1 MAMIGDRHGP
11 EGQLRGRRGAEQ
23 AKRFDPEV
31 PQRAW
36 YRLGA
41 TFCSPVIDPAAA
53 VASAK
58 SGIRAARRKGQLAA
72 RQLSEDK
79 LIATMAENR
88 KLRQLLE
95 AWRAWHQGFGDQEL
109 VFLPVQRGRD
119 ARARALIDG
128 LNTHMDQCMLLE
140 EDIPMA
146 ATADY
151 CASGGSQ
158 QAVHTRR
165 NLAGHGALRSAP
177 DIALLSNAQVR
188 NARFHGCDPWMLLEG
203 MAVDPPKIWNAGG
216 VLLPAVAG
224 DDKSEEEVFDKERGE
239 GADESNT
246 VPQDLG
252 GLLPMDAARAM
263 VDFLDAEISSL
274 TTTVVDAMKE
284 VRSHGICVGDGA
296 KAAKDRI
303 ATLRAQRNALQARL
317 LDGPV
322 TAKEMKDLFM

>member
-1 MAMIGDRHGP
+1 MAMNCGRHGP

-23 AKRFDPEV
+23 
-31 PQRAW
+31 
-36 YRLGA
+36 GA
-41 TFCSPVIDPAAA
+41 TICSPVIDLSAA

-88 KLRQLLE
+88 KLKQLLE
-95 AWRAWHQGFGDQEL
+95 AWRAWHQGLGDQEL
-109 VFLPVQRGRD
+109 VFSPVQRGRA

-146 ATADY
+146 AIADFR
-151 CASGGSQ
+151 ASGGSQ
-158 QAVHTRR
+158 RAVRMRCT
-165 NLAGHGALRSAP
+165 LAGHCALRSAQ

-188 NARFHGCDPWMLLEG
+188 KAHGAARFHGCDPWMLLEG
-203 MAVDPPKIWNAGG
+203 MAVDPPKIRNAGG

-224 DDKSEEEVFDKERGE
+224 DDKREKEMFDKERGE
-239 GADESNT
+239 GDDKSNI
-246 VPQDLG
+246 VPEDLG
-252 GLLPMDAARAM
+252 RLLPMDAARAM